1 MVGWLSVLLFVA
13 AGLNIFLGSV
23 VLARDWRQ
31 VVNWVFFILTLTV
44 GLWDIGISAFIIV
57 QSDLLAFDWAK
68 VFYASALLLVFMLVC
83 FAEVFP
89 SKKRLSPKFLVLF
102 GLPVAVLIA
111 LLYLLP
117 DFIIL
122 NVYTNE
128 FGRGVSVNLNQYF
141 FYSLVVVLYFAV
153 SLFKLFI
160 KSRRLKG
167 TYRSQASQFFIA
179 GALTAAIG
187 LWFDLI
193 LPHWLGNYSLVWVGP
208 LATTVFAVS
217 CAINIIQYGL
227 FDIKVTTMRAI
238 AYILSLATLAGIY
251 YALAFVISNIIL
263 RLQPGSEL
271 VVSPINIA
279 LALILAFVFQPI
291 KKLFDRFTNF
301 IFFRDSYETNEFFA
315 RLTQKI
321 SAMSDLYTLLH
332 YAASEISGTL
342 KSEFGAFYI
351 HEKGERRI
359 FVTTDKRQHL
369 PAVDVQ
375 VLDTYVK
382 THNANIVITNALDA
396 DNEIQMRR
404 MLTSHRVA
412 LALPIFEQESITS
425 YLFLGDHLSSHYT
438 TRDIKALETIV
449 DELAIA
455 IRNALS
461 LHEVK
466 HLNATLQQRVN
477 SATKELR
484 ASNAQLQRLDEAKDE
499 FISMASHQLRTPL
512 TSIKGYISM
521 LMEGDVGKVSPDQKH
536 LLQEAFVSS
545 ERMVRL
551 IGDFLN
557 VSRLQTG
564 KFVIEKQPVD
574 LAKLV
579 GREIESLGPNAAA
592 RNLTFEYK
600 QSKNFP
606 VLSLDESKIQQV
618 IMNFADNALY
628 YSKENTKIKVSLAV
642 VKDRV
647 EFKVKDT
654 GIGVPLGEQSN
665 LFSKFYRA
673 SNARKQRPDGTGV
686 GLFLAKKVID
696 AHDGKVVFESKENK
710 GSTFGFSL
718 PLSKL
723 RVRDAD

>member
-1 MVGWLSVLLFVA
+1 MVGWLSILLFVA

-23 VLARDWRQ
+23 VLARDWRL
-31 VVNWVFFILTLTV
+31 VVNRVFFVLTVTV
-44 GLWDIGISAFIIV
+44 GLWDIGIGAFIIV
-57 QSDLLAFDWAK
+57 QSDLLALDWAK

-89 SKKRLSPKFLVLF
+89 NEKRLSPKFLVLF
-102 GLPVAVLIA
+102 GFPVVVLIA

-117 DFIIL
+117 GFIIQ
-122 NVYTNE
+122 NIYINE
-128 FGRGVSVNLNQYF
+128 SGRGVSVNLYQYF
-141 FYSLVVVLYFAV
+141 FYSLVIVLYFAV

-160 KSRRLKG
+160 KSRILKG
-167 TYRSQASQFFIA
+167 MYRSQASWFFIA
-179 GALTAAIG
+179 GALTAGVG

-208 LATTVFAVS
+208 LATTAFAVS
-217 CAINIIQYGL
+217 CAINMIQYGL

-238 AYILSLATLAGIY
+238 AYILSLTTLAGIY
-251 YALAFVISNIIL
+251 YALAFLISNIIL

-271 VVSPINIA
+271 IVSPINIV

-291 KKLFDRFTNF
+291 KKLFDRLTNF

-321 SAMSDLYTLLH
+321 SAISDLYTLLH

-351 HEKGERRI
+351 HQKGDRPI
-359 FVTTDKRQHL
+359 FVTTYKRQYL
-369 PAVDVQ
+369 PTADVQ
-375 VLDTYVK
+375 VLDAYVK
-382 THNANIVITNALDA
+382 KHNANIVITNALDP
-396 DNEIQMRR
+396 DNEKQMSR
-404 MLTSHRVA
+404 MLASHRVA
-412 LALPIFEQESITS
+412 LVLPIFEQESITG
-425 YLFLGDHLSSHYT
+425 YLFLGDHLSSRYT
-438 TRDIKALETIV
+438 MRDIKALETIV

-461 LHEVK
+461 LHEVR
-466 HLNATLQQRVN
+466 HLNATLQQRID

-484 ASNAQLQRLDEAKDE
+484 ASNAQLHRLDEVKDE

-521 LMEGDVGKVSPDQKH
+521 LMEGDVGKVSPEQKH
-536 LLQEAFVSS
+536 LLREAFISS

-564 KFVIEKQPVD
+564 KFIIEKRPID

-579 GREIESLGPNAAA
+579 ARELEVLEPNASA
-592 RNLTFEYK
+592 RELKFVYK
-600 QSKNFP
+600 QPKRFP
-606 VLSLDESKIQQV
+606 ILNLDENKIQQV
-618 IMNFADNALY
+618 IMNFADNAIY
-628 YSKENTKIKVSLAV
+628 YSKEKSTIKVSLAV
-642 VKDRV
+642 VANRV
-647 EFKVKDT
+647 EFTVKDT
-654 GIGVPLGEQSN
+654 GIGVPAAEQAQ
-665 LFSKFYRA
+665 LFNKFFRA
-673 SNARKQRPDGTGV
+673 TNARRQRPDGTGV

-696 AHDGKVVFESKENK
+696 AHDGKIIFESKENK

-718 PLSKL
+718 PLATL
-723 RVRDAD
+723 RVRDTN